1 MQTIMFR
8 MHKQHY
14 FAICHKELYPISWDK
29 PQWKRILKKKR
40 MYVCKTELLF
50 CTAEV
55 DTVKEL
61 HFNLNNQDMKQEQKY
76 QILPNFL

>member
-1 MQTIMFR
+1 MEKNI
-8 MHKQHY
+8 
-14 FAICHKELYPISWDK
+14 
-29 PQWKRILKKKR
+29 KKKR

-76 QILPNFL
+76 QILPNFLW